1 MMEIEKKSK
10 EKELTEEDFP
20 WEPWH
25 AGCYPLGVYT
35 LLFDNREDRIRGVKF
50 TILNQWEEITPMCRK
65 EGAKTEA
72 YILFCQQYD
81 DIIGP
86 LSYEE
91 VEKEKEK
98 DTRAKRNHTLK
109 NEVRQEVI
117 FYHNEMT
124 FTDQDY
130 YGPGRFLRSFQS
142 LSEAKKYALYYA
154 RCNYSHFRKK
164 ETVLEGQDYKREEYQ
179 RRRAY
184 YQAYQLYRKYYKEII
199 GAISEENCFPD
210 SNCGGGPYLRDAIL
224 KRVPE
229 MTKQQL
235 LMIWDD
241 IPLALE
247 KRTQDWITQEK
258 WNCEKKLENG
268 NLMQTDRNTV

>member
-35 LLFDNREDRIRGVKF
+35 LLFDKREDRIRGVKF

-91 VEKEKEK
+91 VE
-98 DTRAKRNHTLK
+98 RN
-109 NEVRQEVI
+109 
-117 FYHNEMT
+117 
-124 FTDQDY
+124 
-130 YGPGRFLRSFQS
+130 
-142 LSEAKKYALYYA
+142 
-154 RCNYSHFRKK
+154 
-164 ETVLEGQDYKREEYQ
+164 
-179 RRRAY
+179 
-184 YQAYQLYRKYYKEII
+184 
-199 GAISEENCFPD
+199 
-210 SNCGGGPYLRDAIL
+210 YLRDAIL

-241 IPLALE
+241 ISLALK
-247 KRTQDWITQEK
+247 KRTQEK
-258 WNCEKKLENG
+258 WNCEKKLENES
-268 NLMQTDRNTV
+268 LMQTDRNTV